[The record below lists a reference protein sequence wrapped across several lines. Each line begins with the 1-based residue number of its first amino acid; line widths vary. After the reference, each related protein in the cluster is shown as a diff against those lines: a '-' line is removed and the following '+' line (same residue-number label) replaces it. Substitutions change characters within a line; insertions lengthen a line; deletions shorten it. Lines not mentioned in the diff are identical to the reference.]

1 MVMEGKEPE
10 AADKPAGKAGNA
22 VKWAFVLGVVAAA
35 AVIGFFTIFR
45 GHAAEDTVRKA
56 LQEIEEEDVGGF
68 MTYVDPEGQLGRLWE
83 GNEQGARDAVL
94 SLLERYRLEFS
105 SLKFATRAQGD
116 NAEVELKGGRVT
128 VYDQDSDGPP
138 AAFFDLEDSGLVFY
152 VEKKGDRWLIE
163 GVNYDI
169 DGVPLGGCGF
179 PPLLGRGP
187 TPGVW
192 RERTGSC

>member
-10 AADKPAGKAGNA
+10 AADKPGGKAGNA
-22 VKWAFVLGVVAAA
+22 VKWAFVLGVVVAA

-56 LQEIEEEDVGGF
+56 LQEIEEGDISGF
-68 MTYVDPEGQLGRLWE
+68 MEYVDPEGQLGMMWE
-83 GNEQGARDAVL
+83 GNEQGGRDTVL

-128 VYDQDSDGPP
+128 IYDQDGDGPP
-138 AAFFDLEDSGLVFY
+138 AAFFDVGDSGLVFY
-152 VEKKGDRWLIE
+152 VEKKDGRWLIG

-169 DGVPLGGCGF
+169 EEFLSGDADFLPF
-179 PPLLGRGP
+179 
-187 TPGVW
+187 
-192 RERTGSC
+192 

>member
-1 MVMEGKEPE
+1 MVMEEKEAG
-10 AADKPAGKAGNA
+10 AAEKPAARAGSA
-22 VKWAFVLGVVAAA
+22 VKWAFVAGVVVAA

-56 LQEIEEEDVGGF
+56 MQAIEDEDVSGF
-68 MTYVDPEGQLGRLWE
+68 MEYVDPEGQLGALWE
-83 GNEQGARDAVL
+83 SNRQGAQDTAL

-116 NAEVELKGGRVT
+116 SAEVELKGGRVT
-128 VYDQDSDGPP
+128 VYEQDSEGPP

-152 VEKKGDRWLIE
+152 VERKDGRWLIE

-169 DGVPLGGCGF
+169 VEFLEGDADIF
-179 PPLLGRGP
+179 
-187 TPGVW
+187 
-192 RERTGSC
+192 SF